1 MMLELKKS
9 KRIKIGLVT
18 VPERDGVFDELILY
32 MRGRRGYL
40 VLLLPIS
47 SKSLLLMT
55 PFPGRKFEKQ
65 QKNELKKQVH
75 LKNKV
80 GGGKSP
86 YRRGPIRSTR
96 YKMERPR
103 RGFVNLPYLAGT
115 KKRPVKKGPY
125 KLISPS
131 KYKHS

>member
-1 MMLELKKS
+1 MMFELKKN
-9 KRIKIGLVT
+9 KRITIGLVT

-47 SKSLLLMT
+47 SKLLLLMT

-80 GGGKSP
+80 GGGGAVRKGSHENP
-86 YRRGPIRSTR
+86 KQNLHFLCGKMKRS
-96 YKMERPR
+96 
-103 RGFVNLPYLAGT
+103 
-115 KKRPVKKGPY
+115 
-125 KLISPS
+125 
-131 KYKHS
+131 